1 MMTPQSRWPLVT
13 TSVSG
18 IGPEIWESFRKRAD
32 ATGVTYREAIE
43 AAIHDLITDVQ
54 EDRQIIWY
62 PPQPGGPFPFQ
73 IHEKVRE
80 ELRALVK
87 KVNYR
92 QNVVLLTAIQRWL
105 EKHSG

>member
-1 MMTPQSRWPLVT
+1 MAGQMTRVARGSGLRQNRWWDLHFGRMMTPQSRWPLVT

-80 ELRALVK
+80 
-87 KVNYR
+87 
-92 QNVVLLTAIQRWL
+92 
-105 EKHSG
+105 